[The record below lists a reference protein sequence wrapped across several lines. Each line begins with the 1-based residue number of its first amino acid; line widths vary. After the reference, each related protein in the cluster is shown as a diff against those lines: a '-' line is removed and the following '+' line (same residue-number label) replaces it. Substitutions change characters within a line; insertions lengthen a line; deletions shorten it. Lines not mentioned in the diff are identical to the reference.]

1 MPNIGKDDA
10 MNDYEEKKQARIERY
25 RRKAEK
31 ARGESVGLSQQ
42 VDEMLSA
49 IPPGQ
54 PIHGV
59 SDRHYRERMN
69 KKMGQSVSAAE
80 KAEYYEYKAEA
91 AEKNTAI
98 SSDDPDA
105 IIKLRDKLVGLK
117 WAQEEM
123 KRINAYYRKH
133 KTCQGC
139 EGVSDEEAARLDHE
153 VETGYSWETAPYP
166 SYKLSNNNQ
175 EIHRIEDRLK
185 TLEQTRDGKFQG
197 WEFEGGKVVANVEAN
212 RLQIFFDEVP
222 SEELR
227 SKLKHGAFK
236 WARSVGAWQRQLT
249 QNAIY
254 AAKHIPE
261 IRPKDGSDPIKL
273 QGKAKN
279 KDAQERG

>member
-1 MPNIGKDDA
+1 
-10 MNDYEEKKQARIERY
+10 
-25 RRKAEK
+25 
-31 ARGESVGLSQQ
+31 
-42 VDEMLSA
+42 MLSA

-54 PIHGV
+54 PMHSV

-105 IIKLRDKLVGLK
+105 IIKLRDKLVRLK
-117 WAQEEM
+117 RAQEEM

-139 EGVSDEEAARLDHE
+139 EGISDEEAARLDHE
-153 VETGYSWETAPYP
+153 VEAGYLRENVPYP
-166 SYKLSNNNQ
+166 SYKLSNNNA
-175 EIHRIEDRLK
+175 EIHRIEKRLK

-261 IRPKDGSDPIKL
+261 IKPKDGSDPVKL